1 MSHKH
6 SPFLIRTLGWIQSSD
21 GSKVQI
27 DPKNR
32 VPRVKLSTTPVTE
45 LPGDMTQLNDL
56 LILLDSNIV
65 LPLVEKV
72 VQFDALCFLGGW
84 EYAS

>member
-1 MSHKH
+1 
-6 SPFLIRTLGWIQSSD
+6 
-21 GSKVQI
+21 
-27 DPKNR
+27 
-32 VPRVKLSTTPVTE
+32 
-45 LPGDMTQLNDL
+45 MTQLNDL

-72 VQFDALCFLGGW
+72 VQLVALCFLGGW

>member
-1 MSHKH
+1 M
-6 SPFLIRTLGWIQSSD
+6 
-21 GSKVQI
+21 
-27 DPKNR
+27 
-32 VPRVKLSTTPVTE
+32 PRVKLSTTRITE

-72 VQFDALCFLGGW
+72 VQLVALCFLGSW
-84 EYAS
+84 ACAS